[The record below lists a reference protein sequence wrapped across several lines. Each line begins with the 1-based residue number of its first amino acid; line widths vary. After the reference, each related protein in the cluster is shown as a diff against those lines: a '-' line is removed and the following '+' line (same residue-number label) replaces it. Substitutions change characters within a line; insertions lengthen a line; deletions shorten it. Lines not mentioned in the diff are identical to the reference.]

1 MKTYFAKAY
10 IGIPG
15 GMATYGEALTE
26 KQLEALGEERVHE
39 LVKNG
44 CLGVHDAPDPAPVQE
59 SILPPASDDEDAEDV
74 GQAEP
79 PEDDDGEETDEAPE
93 ESLDAVAMDDLIDD
107 QPEAEPEKPAKKGK
121 GKAS

>member
-15 GMATYGEALTE
+15 GMATYGETLTE
-26 KQLEALGEERVHE
+26 NQLAALGEERIRE

-44 CLGVHDAPDPAPVQE
+44 CLGVHDAPDPAPAQE
-59 SILPPASDDEDAEDV
+59 SILPPESLNEDAED
-74 GQAEP
+74 GSQAEP
-79 PEDDDGEETDEAPE
+79 PEEYDGGETDEAAE
-93 ESLDAVAMDDLIDD
+93 ESLDAAAMDDLIDD
-107 QPEAEPEKPAKKGK
+107 QPEAEPKKPARKGK